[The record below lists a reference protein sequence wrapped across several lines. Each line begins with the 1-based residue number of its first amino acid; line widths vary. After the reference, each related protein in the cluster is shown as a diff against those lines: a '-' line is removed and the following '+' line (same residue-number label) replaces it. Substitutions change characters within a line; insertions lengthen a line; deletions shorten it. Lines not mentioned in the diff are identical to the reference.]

1 MDHNALAGNARRR
14 GPDRAEPAGG
24 AGRDEVPAVEVP
36 VAEAMAAGAAEA
48 GEDALARDDV
58 AEMTNEESGG
68 HA

>member
-1 MDHNALAGNARRR
+1 VAA
-14 GPDRAEPAGG
+14 
-24 AGRDEVPAVEVP
+24 
-36 VAEAMAAGAAEA
+36 AEAMAAGAAVA